1 MHRHAAKSNLN
12 EKEESKKA
20 GKISKNNVLQN
31 GQKWR
36 RKGGTG
42 QGEYATENSE
52 KCKKGTLNGD

>member
-1 MHRHAAKSNLN
+1 MHCHAAKSNLN
-12 EKEESKKA
+12 KEKAKS
-20 GKISKNNVLQN
+20 GKIGKNNVLQN

-52 KCKKGTLNGD
+52 KWKKGNLNGD